1 MKRSIILIVGLM
13 LGYLSFAQNADQEA
27 IKSVCYGETRAYLDH
42 DYDAW
47 ASFHAQT
54 PEDQLSWN
62 NPDGTFGFIS
72 GWSALS
78 KDAKEWYK
86 DGKKIDASVFE
97 STDFTFVIKGD
108 LAYVAYSTARKDAE
122 GKVMKTREHRTLLKM
137 NGQWKIL
144 AVQAF
149 IDYKA
154 GQ

>member
-1 MKRSIILIVGLM
+1 MKRSIIFTIISLV
-13 LGYLSFAQNADQEA
+13 LSHQLFSQNDQDA
-27 IKSVCYGETRAYLDH
+27 IKSVCSGETRAYLDH

-47 ASFHAQT
+47 AGFHAQT

-62 NPDGTFGFIS
+62 NPDGTYGSIS

-86 DGKKIDASVFE
+86 GGKKTDPTVFE
-97 STDFTFVIKGD
+97 NTDFTFVIRGE
-108 LAYVAYSTARKDAE
+108 LAYVAYSAARKDGE
-122 GKVMKTREHRTLLKM
+122 GKTMKTREHRTLLKM

-149 IDYKA
+149 INYKVE
-154 GQ
+154 